1 MIKKSILL
9 AVCMLCFIGKANA
22 QWAVFDP
29 VQNIFQYTLS
39 IKNWWKETEEFTQ
52 RFQQAKELME
62 DVKQVGSYVQDSKE
76 LLIAA
81 DNARVIGTYNVETVS
96 LLANYQSI
104 LPPAIAQQYNMD
116 HVIDLL
122 TKNTRSATESV
133 INLNKVAYG
142 IIGGKS
148 GTLNTAERK
157 QIIMDES
164 ANLSQLKLMAK
175 EIRGNYFNSIS
186 KEVSQV
192 AARNNLGQ
200 LFSTY
205 NNRMIVGNQHDY

>member
-1 MIKKSILL
+1 MVFL
-9 AVCMLCFIGKANA
+9 LCFIKANA

-52 RFQQAKELME
+52 RYQQAKELME
-62 DVKQVGSYVQDSKE
+62 DVKHVGSYVQDSKE
-76 LLIAA
+76 LLVAA
-81 DNARVIGTYNVETVS
+81 ENARFIGMYNVETVS
-96 LLANYQSI
+96 LLVNYQNI
-104 LPPAIAQQYNMD
+104 LPSAIARQYNMD
-116 HVIDLL
+116 HIVDLL

-142 IIGGKS
+142 IIGGKT

-164 ANLSQLKLMAK
+164 ANLSQLKLMAR
-175 EIRGNYFNSIS
+175 EIRGSYFNSMS
-186 KEVSQV
+186 REVSQV
-192 AARNNLGQ
+192 TARNNLGR

>member
-1 MIKKSILL
+1 M
-9 AVCMLCFIGKANA
+9 VCMLCFIGKANA

-62 DVKQVGSYVQDSKE
+62 DVKRVGSYVQDSKE
-76 LLIAA
+76 LLMAA
-81 DNARVIGTYNVETVS
+81 DNARFIGTYNVETVS
-96 LLANYQSI
+96 LLANYQNT
-104 LPPAIAQQYNMD
+104 LPPAIARMYNMD
-116 HVIDLL
+116 DIVELL

-133 INLNKVAYG
+133 INLNKVAYSV
-142 IIGGKS
+142 IGGKS

-164 ANLSQLKLMAK
+164 ANLTQLKMMAK
-175 EIRGNYFNSIS
+175 EIRVGYLYSMA
-186 KEVSQV
+186 KQGSQV
-192 AARNNLGQ
+192 AARNNLGR

-205 NNRMIVGNQHDY
+205 NKQMIVGNQHDY